1 MNQKDLEKIFLKL
14 KEIKKGLNELKSIS
28 EEDKKKKIEQDN
40 KKQGK

>member
-28 EEDKKKKIEQDN
+28 EEDKKKKIEQKN
-40 KKQGK
+40 